1 MQQSIVDDID
11 LQIIRLLA
19 RDCRTGYTDIAS
31 AVGISTNA
39 TKVRTNKMI
48 SNGVIQGFRVLVNPA
63 TFGYEKLIFLIVK
76 NIDKT
81 IKEQDLFKR
90 IRLLG
95 EVFAFA
101 THFESPSIFVLFAK
115 DISQDKI
122 DLMGE
127 LLKPATVET
136 IFGNYRPPTMTVNDS
151 DLEIMKCLLS
161 DPRMLVKDLAQETSL
176 SHKTVARRLG
186 MMRENNVLQYFTV
199 IANLSSLRLV
209 GYIEFPALIHVKE
222 SSYESIVERIY
233 QELQENLFLLVS
245 TRYWDQKGFIFAVF
259 FASNIS
265 KVNLLLR
272 RLESYEGVV
281 RVESFITTNLTF
293 YHDWLK
299 SEIDKR
305 ISSKNMHHYHYPH
318 QQQQQKMHGR
328 YTNSV
333 FQD

>member
-19 RDCRTGYTDIAS
+19 RDCRTCYTDIAS

-39 TKVRTNKMI
+39 TKLRTNKMI
-48 SNGVIQGFRVLVNPA
+48 SSGVLQGFRVLVNPA
-63 TFGYEKLIFLIVK
+63 TFGYDKLLFLIVK
-76 NIDKT
+76 NIDKI
-81 IKEQDLFKR
+81 IKEQDLFKKVS
-90 IRLLG
+90 LLG
-95 EVFAFA
+95 E
-101 THFESPSIFVLFAK
+101 IFVYAEHLNATVFFLFAK

-122 DLMGE
+122 DIVTD
-127 LLKPATVET
+127 LLNPVTVET

-161 DPRMLVKDLAQETSL
+161 DPRMSVKDLAQETSL
-176 SHKTVARRLG
+176 SHKTVARRLEK
-186 MMRENNVLQYFTV
+186 MRENNVLQYFTV

-222 SSYESIVERIY
+222 SSYQSVVERIY

-293 YHDWLK
+293 YHNWLK
-299 SEIDKR
+299 SEIDRR

>member
-19 RDCRTGYTDIAS
+19 RDCRTCYTDIAS
-31 AVGISTNA
+31 AVGISTNT
-39 TKVRTNKMI
+39 TKLRTNKMI
-48 SNGVIQGFRVLVNPA
+48 SSGVLQGFRVLVNPA
-63 TFGYEKLIFLIVK
+63 TFGYDKLLFLTVK
-76 NIDKT
+76 NIDK
-81 IKEQDLFKR
+81 IFEEQDLFKKVS
-90 IRLLG
+90 LLG
-95 EVFAFA
+95 E
-101 THFESPSIFVLFAK
+101 IFVYAEHLNATVFFLFAK

-122 DLMGE
+122 NIVTDL
-127 LLKPATVET
+127 LNPATVET

-151 DLEIMKCLLS
+151 DMKIIKCLLS
-161 DPRMLVKDLAQETSL
+161 DPRMSVKDLAQETSL
-176 SHKTVARRLG
+176 SHKTVARRLEK
-186 MMRENNVLQYFTV
+186 MRENNVLQYFTV

-222 SSYESIVERIY
+222 SSYQSIVERIY

-281 RVESFITTNLTF
+281 RVESFITTKLTF

>member
-151 DLEIMKCLLS
+151 DLEI
-161 DPRMLVKDLAQETSL
+161 
-176 SHKTVARRLG
+176 
-186 MMRENNVLQYFTV
+186 NVYCQ
-199 IANLSSLRLV
+199 I
-209 GYIEFPALIHVKE
+209 
-222 SSYESIVERIY
+222 
-233 QELQENLFLLVS
+233 
-245 TRYWDQKGFIFAVF
+245 
-259 FASNIS
+259 
-265 KVNLLLR
+265 
-272 RLESYEGVV
+272 LEC
-281 RVESFITTNLTF
+281 
-293 YHDWLK
+293 WLK
-299 SEIDKR
+299 I
-305 ISSKNMHHYHYPH
+305 
-318 QQQQQKMHGR
+318 
-328 YTNSV
+328 
-333 FQD
+333 

>member
-63 TFGYEKLIFLIVK
+63 TFGYQKLLFLIVK

-81 IKEQDLFKR
+81 IKEQDLFKK

-122 DLMGE
+122 DLVGE

-136 IFGNYRPPTMTVNDS
+136 IFGNYRPPTMTVNDT

-161 DPRMLVKDLAQETSL
+161 DPRMSVKDLAREASL
-176 SHKTVARRLG
+176 SHKTVTRRLEK
-186 MMRENNVLQYFTV
+186 MRENNVLQFFTI

-222 SSYESIVERIY
+222 PNYQSVVERINY
-233 QELQENLFLLVS
+233 ELQEYLILLAS
-245 TRYWDQKGFIFAVF
+245 TRYWDQKGFIFGVF

-265 KVNLLLR
+265 IVNLVLKRLR
-272 RLESYEGVV
+272 SYEGITK
-281 RVESFITTNLTF
+281 VESFITTNVL
-293 YHDWLK
+293 YHLDWLRI
-299 SEIDKR
+299 EIDKR
-305 ISSKNMHHYHYPH
+305 LAAGKKYLLSSTYAAAKD
-318 QQQQQKMHGR
+318 
-328 YTNSV
+328 S
-333 FQD
+333 